1 MLRTFLEMAEVRVAD
16 MTEEGGELIRPA
28 VGGEV
33 SRVGAE
39 GLTRGRE
46 PVLIGE
52 LEAV

>member
-1 MLRTFLEMAEVRVAD
+1 
-16 MTEEGGELIRPA
+16 MTEDGGELIRPE

-39 GLTRGRE
+39 GLTRGLD

-52 LEAV
+52 LVAV